1 MLEAAT
7 KSAAAFF
14 GQEAEFDTMEA
25 GKRADLT
32 LVEGN
37 PLEDIRNVHRQG
49 GVLVRGRWLPKDEIQ
64 RRLDRAPPSQRRRSS
79 DRLTSSLLP

>member
-14 GQEAEFDTMEA
+14 GQEAEFDMMEA

-37 PLEDIRNVHRQG
+37 PLEGIRNVHRQA